1 MRILL
6 VDDDTVILDDLR
18 YSIHWDKLG
27 IDQVETAQDAATAKE
42 ILAGEPVDIVISDI
56 EMPQE
61 SGLDLLRWYREKNL
75 KGKFLLLTC
84 HENFRYAKA
93 ALKLHAGEYL
103 MKPFNVEMMELVLQK
118 FIQELQQEREQENA
132 RILGQWM
139 TTNIREAR
147 LALWSQMLSSKP
159 KSRWEDLIKEA
170 RNPAL
175 QIDET
180 CDYRLVI
187 SRATNLEADCD
198 SYGKSLVSFILTN
211 IQSEVFFGQ
220 PENNNIILYEHPTYT
235 VFATICPETDEDK
248 LREKCRLTQKHCA
261 RILSATLTYCIM
273 HPCHVGDFPQVLEKG
288 NRLLEECV
296 SFYGEVFSEN
306 QVEAHPPEKESVLQ
320 MERLEGF
327 LAEKDKRGYLGYLK
341 RELEIRVKAKA
352 LDANMLKTMV
362 RESNQVIYAHLA
374 ERGIQISLLLND
386 ALSLQMAAKA
396 DQSAADMIRYEN
408 YLLDKVFAY
417 EEELEK
423 SKGLIQQINE
433 YIHQH
438 YAENLTRSEI
448 GAEFYL
454 VPEYLAKMYKKK
466 TGIGLKDYINDYR
479 IQQAKQMLLYSD
491 KQVGEV
497 AVDVGFGNL
506 SYFSTLF
513 KKSTG
518 MTPVEYRRQAEKK

>member
-27 IDQVETAQDAATAKE
+27 IDRVDTAQDTATAKQ
-42 ILAGEPVDIVISDI
+42 ILSREPVDIVISDI

-61 SGLDLLRWYREKNL
+61 SGLDLLRWYREKDL

-84 HENFRYAKA
+84 HESFRYATA

-118 FIQELQQEREQENA
+118 FIQELQQEREQESA

-147 LALWSQMLSSKP
+147 LALWSQLLSSKP

-175 QIDET
+175 RIDES
-180 CDYRLVI
+180 CHYRLVL
-187 SRATNLEADCD
+187 SKVTNLEADYD
-198 SYGKSLVSFILTN
+198 SYGKSLVSFILIN

-220 PENNNIILYEHPTYT
+220 PENSNIIPYEYPHYSLF
-235 VFATICPETDEDK
+235 VTICPETPEDT
-248 LREKCRLTQKHCA
+248 LREQCRLTQQHCA
-261 RILSATLTYCIM
+261 KILSATVTYCIM
-273 HPCHVGDFPQVLEKG
+273 NPCHVDDFPRTLEKG
-288 NRLLEECV
+288 IRLLEQCI
-296 SFYGEVFSEN
+296 SFYGEVFSED
-306 QVEAHPPEKESVLQ
+306 QVEARPAEGESVLQ
-320 MERLEGF
+320 MEQLEGF
-327 LAEKDKRGYLGYLK
+327 LARKDKKGFLCYLK
-341 RELEIRVKAKA
+341 KELEIRVKAKA
-352 LDANMLKTMV
+352 LDAKMLKTMIW
-362 RESNQVIYAHLA
+362 EANQVIWAHLA
-374 ERGIQISLLLND
+374 EQGIQISLLLND

-396 DQSAADMIRYEN
+396 EQSAADMIRYEN
-408 YLLDKVFAY
+408 YLLDKVFTY
-417 EEELEK
+417 EEELER
-423 SKGLIQQINE
+423 SKGLIQKINQ
-433 YIHQH
+433 YIHEH

-466 TGIGLKDYINDYR
+466 TGVSLKDYINDYR
-479 IQQAKQMLLYSD
+479 IQQAKQLLLHSD

-497 AVDVGFGNL
+497 AADVGFGNL

-513 KKSTG
+513 KKNTG
-518 MTPVEYRRQAEKK
+518 MTPVEYRRQNY